1 MQLQYFLAAV
11 IAGVA
16 GLLLGFLFVLG
27 YSTLFDPIY
36 LNALT
41 VGDAMI
47 AISVIGAGAMI
58 TAAIING
65 PTEEEDR

>member
-1 MQLQYFLAAV
+1 VQVQYFVAAV
-11 IAGVA
+11 LAGVA
-16 GLLLGFLFVLG
+16 GLVLGFIFVLA
-27 YSTLFDPIY
+27 YNALFDPIY

-47 AISVIGAGAMI
+47 AIPVIGAGTMI